1 VNERDEARKVLD
13 ELRGIDSHKD
23 AYSERHRDFEGEEVA
38 ALLRYA
44 RRAKAEALM
53 EAAEVAAEAEVARC
67 KDGEDDGVA
76 TRSNCVVAIFDLAAK
91 LEGGTDG
98 L

>member
-1 VNERDEARKVLD
+1 MASDDEARAVLD
-13 ELRGIDSHKD
+13 GLTTYGHD
-23 AYSERHRDFEGEEVA
+23 
-38 ALLRYA
+38 
-44 RRAKAEALM
+44 RRLVGPGNIADIVRLIRKAKTEALM
-53 EAAEVAAEAEVARC
+53 KAAEVAAEAEVARC